1 MEIIPNEDQRAL
13 KDSIERLLANRY
25 DIAQRADYARE
36 SAGWSREM
44 WQQYA
49 GLGLLGLTIAE
60 RHGGFGFGA
69 AEVTVV
75 MEAFGH
81 ALVLEPWL
89 STVVVGAQAIA
100 LAGSAPQ
107 QEEWLPKI
115 AAGRM
120 TIAWAHAEQA
130 LSGDFSRV
138 LTTATSHPAG
148 WLLHGAKTMVAHGDF
163 ADRLLVSARLPNDEL
178 ALFLVDPA
186 SPCLTRESFATQDG
200 LRAAHVYLTNVV
212 VAHEERLGAVDAAR
226 VIEQLCDLA
235 LAAICAEAVGVL
247 QEMLDLTVE
256 YLKTRK
262 QFGVV
267 IGSFQVLQH
276 RAVDM
281 LVAVDA
287 ARSMALFATA
297 MATESNP
304 LERRRAMAAAKVQI
318 GRSARFVGQQAVQLH
333 GGMGVSMEAKVAQ
346 CFLRSTA
353 IEHQFGGTEYHLRS
367 LARLGGLIPAREPG

>member
-1 MEIIPNEDQRAL
+1 MELIPNEDQRAL
-13 KDSIERLLANRY
+13 QDSIQRLLADHYNM
-25 DIAQRADYARE
+25 AQRAEYAGE
-36 SAGWSREM
+36 PAGWSRAV

-60 RHGGFGFGA
+60 RHGGTGFGA
-69 AEVTVV
+69 AEVMVA
-75 MEAFGH
+75 MEALGH

-100 LAGSAPQ
+100 LAGSVAQ
-107 QEEWLPKI
+107 QEEWLPQI
-115 AAGRM
+115 AAGTL

-130 LSGDFSRV
+130 LPSDLSPV
-138 LTTATSHPAG
+138 LTTATPHPKG
-148 WLLHGAKTMVAHGDF
+148 WLLHGAKTMVAHGDS
-163 ADRLLVSARLPNDEL
+163 AARLLVSARLASGEL

-186 SPCLTRESFATQDG
+186 SPGLTRESFATQDG
-200 LRAAHVYLTNVV
+200 LRAAHVRLTHLV
-212 VAHEERLGAVDAAR
+212 VAQQDRLGADDAAP
-226 VIEQLCDLA
+226 VIEHLCDLA
-235 LAAICAEAVGVL
+235 LAAVCAEAVGVL

-267 IGSFQVLQH
+267 IGSFQALQH

-287 ARSMALFATA
+287 ARSMALFAAA
-297 MATESNP
+297 MATEPDP

-353 IEHQFGGTEYHLRS
+353 IEHQFGGTEHHLRA
-367 LARLGGLIPAREPG
+367 LARLGGLIPAGELA